1 MKTPTPIAIYSDGF
15 PNPLGKWQE
24 LMYEYWASEYCQN
37 YHMGLLTENEAQ
49 SQFVIEKIEESKINE
64 MLTKI

>member
-1 MKTPTPIAIYSDGF
+1 
-15 PNPLGKWQE
+15 
-24 LMYEYWASEYCQN
+24 MYEYWASEYCQN